1 MSPGDRTPRDP
12 VPGAAGPG
20 DPLPRYPVPGDL
32 ARRAR
37 AWIADDPSLADRA
50 ELQDLLD
57 AARRDDP
64 AGRAA
69 AADLADRFAGRLEF
83 GTAGLRGAMGAGPNR
98 MNRAVVRAA
107 TAGLARWLREYRPD
121 AAGSRG
127 GARLGRPAPLGGV
140 RRGSRGRA
148 DRGGHPGAPAAR
160 PQPHARCSPS
170 RSGTCPPGPA

>member
-32 ARRAR
+32 ARRAE
-37 AWIADDPSLADRA
+37 AWITDDPSLADRA

-69 AADLADRFAGRLEF
+69 AADLAGRFA
-83 GTAGLRGAMGAGPNR
+83 AGWSSAPPAC
-98 MNRAVVRAA
+98 A
-107 TAGLARWLREYRPD
+107 ARWAP
-121 AAGSRG
+121 
-127 GARLGRPAPLGGV
+127 GRTG
-140 RRGSRGRA
+140 
-148 DRGGHPGAPAAR
+148 
-160 PQPHARCSPS
+160 
-170 RSGTCPPGPA
+170 